1 MICEELY
8 IEKKN
13 DINIEKQKFIAGNLF
28 GEAAWLTMDSFI
40 NIKHKYEE
48 ISANEN
54 LSADEKDLMW
64 ELVKLSIWSQIQK
77 AYANIDNIY

>member
-8 IEKKN
+8 MQKKT
-13 DINIEKQKFIAGNLF
+13 DINIEKQKFINGNLF

-48 ISANEN
+48 ISAKEN
-54 LSADEKDLMW
+54 LSADERDLMW
-64 ELVKLSIWSQIQK
+64 ELVKLSIWSQIQQS
-77 AYANIDNIY
+77 YANMDDV